1 VAVVAFVVHPD
12 RPEASDAAAAAEKWL
27 SARGHRTVAVPDAEH
42 DETTAGAVT
51 ELPAD
56 APPLDLA
63 VSLGGDGTMLRT
75 IAAAAPSGVPVL
87 GVNLGRLGYLTQVEP
102 PGLEAALARFLD
114 GDYRVEERMMLE
126 VAVERAA
133 GDTGVFPALNEA
145 VVEKTVPGH
154 TVRVALSVAGRHFVT
169 FAADGVLVSTP
180 TGSTAYNLSVRG
192 PIVSPSLFAM
202 IVTPVSPHMLFDRPL
217 VLEPH
222 EWIRLEVLDPRPA
235 VVVVDGRTVA
245 TLEPG
250 DAISCRQGPQ
260 PARLVTFEERD
271 FHAIV
276 SAKFGLADR

>member
-1 VAVVAFVVHPD
+1 MAVVAFVVHPD
-12 RPEASDAAAAAEKWL
+12 RPEAADAAAAAEKWL
-27 SARGHRTVAVPDAEH
+27 SARGHETVSVLDTDDVA
-42 DETTAGAVT
+42 AGAST
-51 ELPAD
+51 RLPEGT
-56 APPLDLA
+56 PPLDLA

-75 IAAAAPSGVPVL
+75 IEAAAPAGVPVL

-102 PGLEAALARFLD
+102 SGLEAALARFLG
-114 GDYRVEERMMLE
+114 GDFGVEERMMLE
-126 VAVERAA
+126 VAVQRGGA
-133 GDTGVFPALNEA
+133 GESVTLPALNEA

-154 TVRVALSVAGRHFVT
+154 TVRVSLSVAGRHFVT

-192 PIVSPSLFAM
+192 PIVSPQLLAM
-202 IVTPVSPHMLFDRPL
+202 VVTPVSPHMLFDRPL
-217 VLEPH
+217 VLEPT

-235 VVVVDGRTVA
+235 VAVVDGRSVA

-250 DAISCRQGPQ
+250 DALCCRQGPR
-260 PARLVTFEERD
+260 PARLITFGERD